1 MSLALLSKLLLY
13 IVLVGFTPGPA
24 NIYALSCAL
33 KYGRRHSMGMWLGLV
48 AGFTITVTTV
58 AVISYLLGNAM
69 GHYVT
74 YLKYPGAAYIA
85 WLAWGMMKNNSD
97 NVAHDDCKCT
107 FLNGMIMQLTN
118 AKMILFAFTT
128 FGTFVLPDPNHTPLE
143 FILVALLLYIAG
155 PVANFVWLAL
165 GLWLRPYFSGYHRT
179 RSIIMGL
186 ALMGCAVFLL
196 LG

>member
-33 KYGRRHSMGMWLGLV
+33 KYGRKHSMSMWLGLV
-48 AGFTITVTTV
+48 AGFTIAVTSV
-58 AVISYLLGNAM
+58 AVVSYILGTAM

-85 WLAWGMMKNNSD
+85 WLAWGMVKNTGENTTQ
-97 NVAHDDCKCT
+97 DDCKCT
-107 FLNGMIMQLTN
+107 FVNGMIMQLTN

-143 FILVALLLYIAG
+143 FVIVSLLLYIAG
-155 PVANFVWLAL
+155 PGANLVWLML
-165 GLWLRPYFSGYHRT
+165 GLWLRPYFTGYHRT
-179 RSIIMGL
+179 RSIVMGAALL
-186 ALMGCAVFLL
+186 ACAVLIL

>member
-33 KYGRRHSMGMWLGLV
+33 KYGRRHSLGMWLGLV
-48 AGFTITVTTV
+48 AGFTVSVTTV
-58 AVISYLLGNAM
+58 AVVSYLLGTAM

-85 WLAWGMMKNNSD
+85 WLAWGMMNNTG
-97 NVAHDDCKCT
+97 DDFEQESRKCT
-107 FLNGMIMQLTN
+107 FLDGMIMQLTN

-128 FGTFVLPDPNHTPLE
+128 FGTFVLPDPNHTLLE
-143 FILVALLLYIAG
+143 FVAVALLLYIAG
-155 PVANFVWLAL
+155 PVANLVWLLL
-165 GLWLRPYFSGYHRT
+165 GLWLRPYFTGYHRT
-179 RSIIMGL
+179 RSIIMGIALL
-186 ALMGCAVFLL
+186 ACAVFILMS
-196 LG
+196 

>member
-1 MSLALLSKLLLY
+1 MSLAVLSKLLLY

-33 KYGRRHSMGMWLGLV
+33 KDGRRHALVMWLGLL
-48 AGFTITVTTV
+48 AGFSITVTTV

-69 GHYVT
+69 GHYVD
-74 YLKYPGAAYIA
+74 YIKYPGAAYIA
-85 WLAWGMMKNNSD
+85 WLAWGMMKDNSNDIEQD
-97 NVAHDDCKCT
+97 NCKCT
-107 FLNGMIMQLTN
+107 FLDGMIMQLTN

-128 FGTFVLPDPNHTPLE
+128 FGTFVLPNPTHTMLD
-143 FILVALLLYIAG
+143 FVVVALMLYIAG
-155 PVANFVWLAL
+155 PVANLTWLML
-165 GLWLRPYFSGYHRT
+165 GLWLRPYFTGYHRT

-186 ALMGCAVFLL
+186 ALMGCAVLLL